1 MKEELLKLLKEN
13 HTLEESDFDIKS
25 IADQKEAI
33 SKIKN
38 YNEIMKAGN
47 KDTIKDESIQGQMLK
62 KSIKIVKDLLK
73 T

>member
-1 MKEELLKLLKEN
+1 MKEKLLKSLKEN

-33 SKIKN
+33 SKIRH
-38 YNEIMKAGN
+38 YNEIIRAGN
-47 KDTIKDESIQGQMLK
+47 KDTIKHESIQGQMLK
-62 KSIKIVKDLLK
+62 KSIKIVNDLLK